1 MNVPRKIVL
10 NFRMCTTRFSDLH
23 PPTKKPWRNKK
34 PKPFSM
40 WDEGNLYL
48 RVLAL
53 NSVTEWN
60 EDKSVILEISICFF
74 FFLSTYIF
82 IGYNPKSQRGS
93 RQQRAPTQAMS
104 KIYFILL
111 LCIPYP
117 SYQRRSRGKC
127 DSLICH
133 NAIPVISNKMP
144 LILRWFNHTL
154 FKHS

>member
-74 FFLSTYIF
+74 FFSLLTFLLDITQRVKEEADSK
-82 IGYNPKSQRGS
+82 GLPPKLC
-93 RQQRAPTQAMS
+93 S
-104 KIYFILL
+104 KSILFYFSVFLT
-111 LCIPYP
+111 
-117 SYQRRSRGKC
+117 
-127 DSLICH
+127 
-133 NAIPVISNKMP
+133 PVTKGGQEENVIV
-144 LILRWFNHTL
+144 
-154 FKHS
+154 